1 AVVEGDAA
9 VAQELLALPFDHIF
23 FTGSPQVGK
32 LVMEAAAKSLA
43 SVTLEL
49 GGKSPTIVGPTANLK
64 KAARNIVWGKFANN
78 GQTCIAPDYVYV
90 HEDVRSAFAE
100 AVDKALHKLY
110 GAQER
115 IANNADYCRM
125 VNDRHYERVSAIID
139 DAKNRDATILRG
151 GERDATERFIAPTV
165 IGDVPADA
173 RLMQEEIFGPVLP
186 ILTYRDTDEVIA
198 GINGRPKALALYLFA
213 RDKTVSER
221 IIAETSAGG
230 TSINTTLMHYMHG
243 RLPFGGVNNSG
254 IGSAHGHWGFKAF
267 SHERAVLRNR
277 FAPVFLFM
285 PPYGRL
291 TRLVARL
298 ATRFMS

>member
-1 AVVEGDAA
+1 
-9 VAQELLALPFDHIF
+9 
-23 FTGSPQVGK
+23 
-32 LVMEAAAKSLA
+32 
-43 SVTLEL
+43 
-49 GGKSPTIVGPTANLK
+49 
-64 KAARNIVWGKFANN
+64 
-78 GQTCIAPDYVYV
+78 
-90 HEDVRSAFAE
+90 
-100 AVDKALHKLY
+100 
-110 GAQER
+110 

-125 VNDRHYERVSAIID
+125 VNNRHYERVSAIID

-267 SHERAVLRNR
+267 SHA
-277 FAPVFLFM
+277 
-285 PPYGRL
+285 
-291 TRLVARL
+291 
-298 ATRFMS
+298 